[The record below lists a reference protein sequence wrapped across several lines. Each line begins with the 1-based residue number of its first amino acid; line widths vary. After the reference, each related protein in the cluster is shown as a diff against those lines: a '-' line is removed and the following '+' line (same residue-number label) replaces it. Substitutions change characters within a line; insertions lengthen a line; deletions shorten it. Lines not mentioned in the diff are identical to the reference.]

1 MYNVPFP
8 VSVIRTRIREE
19 FERNRFVNKLPIV
32 DILLFKSDAEYQETM
47 NFWKQSNHVM
57 SYFKEENFRGE
68 HRLPSSFMSGFL
80 EGRN

>member
-32 DILLFKSDAEYQETM
+32 DVLLFKSDAEYQVTWTPMAERAARTRT
-47 NFWKQSNHVM
+47 NGLTVDNRK
-57 SYFKEENFRGE
+57 
-68 HRLPSSFMSGFL
+68 P
-80 EGRN
+80 

>member
-1 MYNVPFP
+1 
-8 VSVIRTRIREE
+8 
-19 FERNRFVNKLPIV
+19 
-32 DILLFKSDAEYQETM
+32 M

-80 EGRN
+80 EVRYTLKLPSRVGHLLTYCQGRN